1 MSASRRKKIKR
12 FVLDT
17 NVWISYCI
25 NSELEW
31 LAKYIIQ
38 NRLIVYASPL
48 LISEIRK
55 VFNYPKVKKL
65 LSESPSF
72 YINIILT
79 LVLVKEDVEIIV
91 QSPDPNDDFLIN
103 LAKEVNA
110 KAIVCGDKELLNWK
124 KSPVKLISK
133 KEFERLY

>member
-1 MSASRRKKIKR
+1 MSASRRKKFKR

-55 VFNYPKVKKL
+55 VFSYPKVKKL

-79 LVLVKEDVEIIV
+79 LVLVKEDVEIVV

>member
-55 VFNYPKVKKL
+55 VFSYPKVKKL

>member
-48 LISEIRK
+48 LIAEIRK

-65 LSESPSF
+65 LSEPPSF
-72 YINIILT
+72 YVNIILT
-79 LVLVKEDVEIIV
+79 LVLVKQDVEIIV

>member
-25 NSELEW
+25 NGELEW

-48 LISEIRK
+48 LISEIRR

-65 LSESPSF
+65 LPEPPSF
-72 YINIILT
+72 YVNIILT
-79 LVLVKEDVEIIV
+79 LVLIKQDVEIIV

-103 LAKEVNA
+103 LSSEVNA

>member
-48 LISEIRK
+48 LIAEIRK

-65 LSESPSF
+65 LSEPPSF
-72 YINIILT
+72 YVNIILT
-79 LVLVKEDVEIIV
+79 LVLVKQDVEIIV

-103 LAKEVNA
+103 FAKEVNA